1 MSDTLTQLIAK
12 VQASLGDDG
21 TYFTTA
27 IVTAAARK
35 ALREMNE
42 KYPVNAGTL
51 IDAVTDQHEYTLS
64 DVDFTNLI
72 DVLGVWLNDTDGD
85 QDIALDY
92 DSYFEDNAPAIRLRV
107 AQSADELLLVRFTTP
122 QTINGLDSETE
133 STLPAWLDPL
143 LVDGITYHALLIR
156 GVARVEKINLQKDVT
171 ANYAAMR
178 ETVKEAWY
186 NGLAKLAARRL
197 PVSQPNT
204 AAWPL
209 HYEQFDR

>member
-72 DVLGVWLNDTDGD
+72 DVIGVWLNDTDGD

-143 LVDGITYHALLIR
+143 LVDGISYHALLIR
-156 GVARVEKINLQKDVT
+156 GASRVETNNLSKSTPKDYLEIKAT
-171 ANYAAMR
+171 L
-178 ETVKEAWY
+178 KEAWL

-209 HYEQFDR
+209 PYEQFDR